1 MEIASSS
8 LMVEFAMYA
17 VFYGIGIS
25 IAYFIGM
32 QCS

>member
-1 MEIASSS
+1 MEIATSS
-8 LMVEFAMYA
+8 LMAEFAMYA
-17 VFYGIGIS
+17 IFYGIGIF